1 MTVQIVSKDAVFAAA
16 LGVALRQMG
25 MNAVHL
31 THLPSSPDAYDEG
44 WVVDLDS
51 LAPSEKLP
59 SAAITFSSSAR
70 SDADFVRPFLFRD
83 FCALVSARFGQ
94 KPRSESMRSAAPAP
108 DFLELRPSGVLLKG
122 EYIPL
127 SPSEHAL
134 LSMLIE
140 HSGECVPTEQLDA
153 IWQENGGN
161 TTAVYIRY
169 LRKKLDEATGLRLI
183 RCIRGKGYCLC
194 LPS

>member
-1 MTVQIVSKDAVFAAA
+1 MQIVCKDSVFAAA
-16 LGVALRQMG
+16 LEVALRQSG
-25 MNAVHL
+25 KTAVCFPK
-31 THLPSSPDAYDEG
+31 LPASPDSYEEG
-44 WVVDLDS
+44 WIIDLDS
-51 LAPSEKLP
+51 LAPGDKVP
-59 SAAITFSSSAR
+59 AACVTFSSSAR
-70 SDADFVRPFLFRD
+70 SDADFVRPFLFRE
-83 FCALVSARFGQ
+83 FCALVSARLCPT
-94 KPRSESMRSAAPAP
+94 PRSDPMQSAALSPA
-108 DFLELRPSGVLLKG
+108 FLELRPSGVLLQG

-134 LSMLIE
+134 LSMLWK
-140 HSGECVPTEQLDA
+140 HSGECVPTEQLDS

-194 LPS
+194 LPN